1 MYNTKKEQTAVMNSL
16 IEIFGGGSRLSDD
29 DIRAAIEIGQDATQ
43 GKKADLDIMTI
54 VTDRRVLDH
63 IIDSADT
70 PMSSQELRDDLIDYL
85 INRLN
90 KIKRMRV

>member
-1 MYNTKKEQTAVMNSL
+1 MYNTKKEQKAVMNSL
-16 IEIFGGGSRLSDD
+16 NEIFGGGSRLSDAE
-29 DIRAAIEIGQDATQ
+29 IKAAIEIGQDATR

-54 VTDRRVLDH
+54 VTDRSVLDH

-70 PMSSQELRDDLIDYL
+70 PVSRQELRDDLIDYL

-90 KIKRMRV
+90 KIKRMRM